1 MSEHSLL
8 VLLGANVSTSHV
20 DIFIGLNVIRALT
33 MIALILV
40 FASNILTMVDDVK
53 AVNAFESSVKAS
65 DTTLAN
71 ATANCDYIE

>member
-1 MSEHSLL
+1 M
-8 VLLGANVSTSHV
+8 STSHV